1 MTAHILQHLPSTG
14 GLPRPGLWRR
24 LRNLLARRVAGTRAG
39 AVSIQLGAGQE
50 LALRDSAGWTV
61 ACRSGSVWITQ
72 EADSRDNLLSAGES
86 FTLDRRGLTLV
97 LAWKDSGL
105 VIQSPAGAQD

>member
-1 MTAHILQHLPSTG
+1 MTARTLQHLPFTG
-14 GLPRPGLWRR
+14 GLPRPSLWRR
-24 LRNLLARRVAGTRAG
+24 LQNLLARRVARSRAG
-39 AVSIQLGAGQE
+39 AFSIQLGAGQE
-50 LALRDSAGWTV
+50 LALRDAAGWTV

-86 FTLDRRGLTLV
+86 FTLDRRGLTLI

-105 VIQSPAGAQD
+105 VIRSPSGAQD

>member
-1 MTAHILQHLPSTG
+1 MTAHTFQHLPFTG
-14 GLPRPGLWRR
+14 GLPRPSLWRR
-24 LRNLLARRVAGTRAG
+24 LRNLLARRVAGSGAG
-39 AVSIQLGAGQE
+39 AFSIQLGAGQE
-50 LALRDSAGWTV
+50 LALRDTAGWTV

-86 FTLDRRGLTLV
+86 FTLDRRGLTLI

-105 VIQSPAGAQD
+105 VIRSPSGGQD